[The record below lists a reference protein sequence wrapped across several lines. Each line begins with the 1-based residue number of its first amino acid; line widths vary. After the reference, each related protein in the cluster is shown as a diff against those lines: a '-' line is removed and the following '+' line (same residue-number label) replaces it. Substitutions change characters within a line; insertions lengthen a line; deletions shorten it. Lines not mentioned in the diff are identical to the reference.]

1 MLSCDN
7 APVTPATLLNM
18 VNTKNI
24 KTVAILAIMIL
35 LTSAPVGRGDDDDD
49 LIHKLTNRKGSVY
62 RQKYTFGEF
71 ESLICMVL
79 RGVNPDSLDPPNA
92 GMESLQIRVA
102 RAYHASVFEKLK
114 SLYMYVK
121 LAVSRD
127 IFYEEGKEALMD
139 GRERVGGLMRDHYSL
154 AKQYC
159 ALRTNRGQAV
169 KFSKL
174 PPELDPNSEED
185 SDSRLP
191 EMIEFLRLC
200 TNRISALVGRGNEA
214 EVLIFK
220 LNTRKNHVY
229 NNKYVLVKYAK
240 LICRVLRGVNPDSL
254 DEFLEGS
261 GFTSAQLSQP
271 PDVKTMN
278 TLQIRVARAYHASV
292 YEKLRSLYM
301 YLKPSV
307 RGDIPSEKEQ
317 YLALPTRGQVV
328 KFSQLPE
335 ELRQRQ
341 DTNREWRSDIP
352 PPTTIDVPG
361 QDTNR
366 EWRGDTSPP
375 EMIDFLG
382 RDTNPEWRSDT
393 PPPTATPF
401 FGNADEQALRSL
413 DLSLGGNTLE
423 GYKQTTLHREGP
435 SVELSSIPQYAFESS
450 SYIHND
456 RSKGKRPMH
465 ADDPTCF
472 HFSQNAHGGLDSG
485 SEGSTYPRGGN
496 SKASKLL

>member
-1 MLSCDN
+1 
-7 APVTPATLLNM
+7 M

-79 RGVNPDSLDPPNA
+79 RGVNPDSLDYLEDSRFTSAQLSQPPNA

-114 SLYMYVK
+114 SLY
-121 LAVSRD
+121 
-127 IFYEEGKEALMD
+127 I
-139 GRERVGGLMRDHYSL
+139 
-154 AKQYC
+154 
-159 ALRTNRGQAV
+159 
-169 KFSKL
+169 KL